1 MSLKTKPNIT
11 AALKHFKKSDPVL
24 HRVVAALPELNI
36 KPRRNYFMSLVSS
49 VISQQ
54 LSTKAART
62 IRGRFLELFPGKSLP
77 KPKAVLA
84 VSDAKM
90 RAAGLSYSK
99 IKYIKEI
106 AKAFR
111 DKQVAPRKFHRQT
124 DEEIIEQLVQ
134 IKGVGRWTAEMFLM
148 FSLGR
153 PDVFSVGDLGLRNA
167 IQKIYG
173 LKQSP
178 TPKQMEKIAK
188 KWAPHRTVAS
198 RYLWISLEQK

>member
-1 MSLKTKPNIT
+1 MSMKTKLNT
-11 AALKHFKKSDPVL
+11 AAAINHFKKVDPVL
-24 HRVVAALPELNI
+24 HRVVSVSPKLDV

-62 IRGRFLELFPGKSLP
+62 IRGRFLELFPDKVLP
-77 KPKAVLA
+77 QPEAVLT
-84 VSDAKM
+84 VSDAEM

-111 DKQVAPRKFHRQT
+111 DKQVTPRKFHRQT
-124 DEEIIEQLVQ
+124 DEEIIEQLVK

-173 LKQSP
+173 LKQPP

>member
-1 MSLKTKPNIT
+1 M
-11 AALKHFKKSDPVL
+11 AAAIKHFKKADPVL
-24 HRVVAALPELNI
+24 HRVILALPKLDA

-62 IRGRFLELFPGKSLP
+62 IRGRFLGLFPGKSLP
-77 KPKAVLA
+77 KPETVLA
-84 VSDAKM
+84 MSDAKM

-111 DKQVAPRKFHRQT
+111 DKQVLPHKFHRQT

-134 IKGVGRWTAEMFLM
+134 IKGIGRWTAEMFLM

-153 PDVFSVGDLGLRNA
+153 PDVFSIGDLGLRNA

-173 LKQSP
+173 LKHPP

-188 KWAPHRTVAS
+188 KWSPHRTVAS